1 MKSYSTWSCVLLVV
15 NATPDD
21 LEHYNNHQNRRT
33 RYHTTQS
40 SVTPDVDCQPLAR
53 VSVTDK
59 RNLDLQA
66 RTAEGRCQARARGL
80 Q

>member
-15 NATPDD
+15 NAALDD
-21 LEHYNNHQNRRT
+21 LEHHNNHRNRGT
-33 RYHTTQS
+33 RYHTT
-40 SVTPDVDCQPLAR
+40 PNVDCQPFAR